1 MCVSTIQKYGA
12 NPASIQWK
20 VVRGDT
26 AVLNV
31 DFLQNDEITGFNCT
45 GWTYVATAYD
55 PNGDVLDE
63 LVVDSNGY
71 SVTITAPASLTL
83 NWGSKYKS
91 IVAELPFDLQVKQ
104 SVRHENF
111 STVLDTFDLTNLL
124 KSFDLSVVAYSFLHN
139 HIATKL
145 H

>member
-26 AVLNV
+26 A
-31 DFLQNDEITGFNCT
+31 
-45 GWTYVATAYD
+45 YD

-63 LVVDSNGY
+63 LVVASEGH

-91 IVAELPFDLQVKQ
+91 VVAELPFDLQVNIPTAG
-104 SVRHENF
+104 ENTIWTPIIGTI
-111 STVLDTFDLTNLL
+111 TVIGDVSPGGSL
-124 KSFDLSVVAYSFLHN
+124 
-139 HIATKL
+139 
-145 H
+145 